1 MSKRSSSQA
10 AISRSLIIGGA
21 FAAAA
26 GAASAQS
33 SVTIYGRVDIAAQ
46 YSTTTRN
53 VNDNISE
60 IASGGIGPSIWG
72 LRGSEDLGNGL
83 SAFFNLE
90 AHFQA
95 DNGASIGPGA
105 GQLGSGGFRRQ
116 ANVGLKS
123 EWGSVTLGRQYSPA
137 ILANLGTEPRG
148 FKENLS
154 GLYPYA
160 FNQFPGG
167 NTQNDLGI
175 FIGNAVSYSN
185 NFGPVYVGAAFGAG
199 EGFGRTIALGANYT
213 TGAFIISGSYQ
224 EIDAPTS
231 TSDGTVHYM
240 IGGALPLGAFKLKA
254 NYQHSTEDILGA
266 EVSKVDF
273 WGIGADWA
281 WNSRNTATIAY
292 YDGKD
297 DHNSGDKTKTL
308 VLSNDYSLSKRTTLY
323 VQYAYA
329 DADSAASARTGVILN
344 GSFPDEKTS
353 VFAVGISHNF

>member
-1 MSKRSSSQA
+1 MSKRNLQA
-10 AISRSLIIGGA
+10 TFPRSLILGA
-21 FAAAA
+21 ALAACA

-33 SVTIYGRVDIAAQ
+33 GVTIYGRVDIAAQ
-46 YSTTTRN
+46 YSTTTST

-72 LRGSEDLGNGL
+72 LRGIEDLGGGL

-123 EWGSVTLGRQYSPA
+123 QWGSVTLGRQYSPA

-160 FNQFPGG
+160 FNQFPAG

-199 EGFGRTIALGANYT
+199 ENFGRTVAIGANYT
-213 TGAFIISGSYQ
+213 TNAFVISGSYQ

-231 TSDGTVHYM
+231 DSDGTTHYM
-240 IGGALPLGAFKLKA
+240 IGAALPLGAFKIKGL
-254 NYQHSTEDILGA
+254 YQHSTEDVLGT
-266 EVSKVDF
+266 EVSKVDV
-273 WGIGADWA
+273 WSIGADWTWA
-281 WNSRNTATIAY
+281 SNNTATIAY
-292 YDGKD
+292 YDAKD
-297 DHNSGDKTKTL
+297 DRTVGDKTKTL
-308 VLSNDYSLSKRTTLY
+308 VLSNDYSLSKRTILY

-329 DADSAASARTGVILN
+329 DADPGASARTSVILN
-344 GSFPDEKTS
+344 GNFPDEKTS